1 MAQPMVFTLSL
12 DLDNHLA
19 RHIGY
24 DDDGDPIEGPTTV
37 EDLVLQMA
45 ADRLVRQVMREGYDW
60 RGDLRKRVNSI
71 RDEVIAEKL
80 RPDIEAAFAGPIQK
94 TNNYGDPVGEPT
106 TLREVVVGRV
116 EEWLKSSDRDSF
128 RNPKGLTKPQ
138 QLIAEEVDRVLAR
151 EMKDAIAAA
160 KAEVVA
166 AVQAKGAE
174 LLAQTIAA
182 MAGGRS

>member
-1 MAQPMVFTLSL
+1 MAQPTEITLSL
-12 DLDNHLA
+12 DLDSYLA
-19 RHIGY
+19 VHRGY
-24 DDDGDPIEGPTTV
+24 DEDGESIQSPTTV
-37 EDLVLQMA
+37 EDIVLRIA
-45 ADRLVRQVMREGYDW
+45 ADSIVRHVMRDGYDW
-60 RGDLRKRVNSI
+60 RGDLRNRVGSI
-71 RDEVIAEKL
+71 RDDLIAEKL
-80 RPDIEAAFAGPIQK
+80 RPDIDAAFAGPVQK
-94 TNNYGDPVGEPT
+94 TNTYGDPVGEPVT
-106 TLREVVVGRV
+106 MREVIVGRV
-116 EEWLKSSDRDSF
+116 EEWLKSSDRDSY

-151 EMKDAIAAA
+151 EMKEAIAAA